1 MDYPEWLLGDQNY
14 LEGVA
19 KFLSNFYRHP
29 VDRYAFVLV
38 QTKDQDAYCMLYLRS
53 AFKIAKENADM
64 NMIINSTEVHIY
76 AVAYTGNWL
85 FDGGFTL

>member
-1 MDYPEWLLGDQNY
+1 MHIVCY
-14 LEGVA
+14 
-19 KFLSNFYRHP
+19 
-29 VDRYAFVLV
+29 
-38 QTKDQDAYCMLYLRS
+38 YLRS

-64 NMIINSTEVHIY
+64 NMIIDSTEVHIY